1 MENLSNSSINTSAGK
16 ADLRRMLIAAR
27 RALPAAAKAQADARI
42 AIHLSHWLALNQTHQ
57 TRVLGVFLQMPGE
70 PDLAALYAQL
80 HDSGVLLAMPVV
92 LEKNT
97 PLRYALWQ
105 PGDAVAKDASGT
117 LAPVVRNNFVE
128 PDVVLAPCLGFT
140 ASRLRLGY
148 GGGYFDR
155 TLAQVPRPLA
165 IGIAYASAQV
175 EFAASSHDVALDL
188 IITD

>member
-1 MENLSNSSINTSAGK
+1 MENLSNSSTDKS
-16 ADLRRMLIAAR
+16 DLRRMLIAAR
-27 RALPAAAKAQADARI
+27 RALPAAAKTQADARI
-42 AIHLSHWLALNQTHQ
+42 AAHLSSWLATNQ

-97 PLRYALWQ
+97 PLHYAPWQ

-117 LAPVVRNNFVE
+117 LAPVTRTDFVKPE
-128 PDVVLAPCLGFT
+128 VVLAPCLGFT

-155 TLAQVPRPLA
+155 TLARAPRPLA

-175 EFAASSHDVALDL
+175 EFAASAHDVALDL

>member
-1 MENLSNSSINTSAGK
+1 MENLSNSSTEK
-16 ADLRRMLIAAR
+16 LDLRRLLIAAR

-42 AIHLSHWLALNQTHQ
+42 AAHLSSWLAVNH
-57 TRVLGVFLQMPGE
+57 TRFLGVFLQMPGE

-80 HDSGVLLAMPVV
+80 HDSGVMLAMPVV

-97 PLRYALWQ
+97 PLRYALWK

-117 LAPVVRNNFVE
+117 LAPITRTNFVE

-155 TLAQVPRPLA
+155 TLAREPRPLA

-175 EFAASSHDVALDL
+175 EFAASAHDVALDL

>member
-1 MENLSNSSINTSAGK
+1 MENLSNSSIGTDAEK
-16 ADLRRMLIAAR
+16 PYLRRMLIAAR

-42 AIHLSHWLALNQTHQ
+42 AAHLSSWLAVNH
-57 TRVLGVFLQMPGE
+57 TRFLGVFLQMPGE
-70 PDLAALYAQL
+70 PDLTALYVQL
-80 HDSGVLLAMPVV
+80 HDSGVTLAMPVV
-92 LEKNT
+92 MEKDT

-117 LAPVVRNNFVE
+117 MAPVARTNFVE

-155 TLAQVPRPLA
+155 TLAQVRRPLA

-175 EFAASSHDVALDL
+175 EFAASAHDVALDL